1 MENAVI
7 QRLKIVVEQK
17 RLSVTALGKLIGVHP
32 STLNRQ
38 FNGESAMTLSTIDA
52 FLQYFGDVS
61 AEWLLRG
68 EGNMFKSQAN
78 CIEDETL
85 QKISGEFEIDENG
98 YLKVK
103 LLK

>member
-68 EGNMFKSQAN
+68 EGSMLKSKEKEGTAGRI
-78 CIEDETL
+78 C
-85 QKISGEFEIDENG
+85 GEFEVDENG
-98 YLKVK
+98 YLKIIK
-103 LLK
+103 LRHE

>member
-1 MENAVI
+1 METTVI
-7 QRLKIVVEQK
+7 QRFKKVIEE
-17 RLSVTALGKLIGVHP
+17 RHLSVTALGKLIGVHP

-68 EGNMFKSQAN
+68 DGGMMKGAESARAGQELVIYVEK
-78 CIEDETL
+78 DGTL
-85 QKISGEFEIDENG
+85 K
-98 YLKVK
+98 LKR
-103 LLK
+103 

>member
-1 MENAVI
+1 METTVI
-7 QRLKIVVEQK
+7 QRLKKVIEQK

-68 EGNMFKSQAN
+68 DGEMMKGLESVTVGQAFV
-78 CIEDETL
+78 IYVEEDGTL
-85 QKISGEFEIDENG
+85 K
-98 YLKVK
+98 LKK
-103 LLK
+103 